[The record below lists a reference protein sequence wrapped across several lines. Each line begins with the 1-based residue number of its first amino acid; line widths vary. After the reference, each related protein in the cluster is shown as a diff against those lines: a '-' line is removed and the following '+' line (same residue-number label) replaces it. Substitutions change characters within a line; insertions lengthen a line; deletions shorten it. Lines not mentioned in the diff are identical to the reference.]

1 MQFDGALLSPELSL
15 VPELVRRAEAVGYD
29 AVFTFEGPH
38 EPFMPLVLAAE
49 HSKTLGVATGLAI
62 AFARTPMTVANLAHD
77 LQCYSNGRL
86 ILGLGTQVKP
96 HVERRYGMPWGKPLT
111 RMREFVLA
119 TKAIFRCWNEGEKL
133 DFKGEYYTHTLMPPL
148 FRPSRS
154 EKGPPPIYLGG
165 VSAKATAV
173 AGEVAD
179 GLLVHP
185 FHTERYLREV
195 SLPALEEGRAR
206 SGKTRD
212 GFAISVQALIA
223 AAESDEDIDGARNL
237 IRNQIAFYASTPAYA
252 SVLELEG
259 FGELQP
265 TLQQM
270 TREGRWVEMAE
281 QIPDALLDR
290 VAIIGTPKDVAAK
303 LRARYGDI
311 AQRIAFASPFPV
323 DEAAAAEVIR
333 AYRSAG

>member
-1 MQFDGALLSPELSL
+1 VKFDGALLSPELSL
-15 VPELVRRAEAVGYD
+15 VPDLVKQAEEIGYD

-38 EPFMPLVLAAE
+38 EPFLPLVLAAE

-77 LQCYSNGRL
+77 LQCYSDGRL
-86 ILGLGTQVKP
+86 ILGLGTQIKP
-96 HVERRYGMPWGKPLT
+96 HVERRYGMPWGKPLS

-119 TKAIFRCWNEGEKL
+119 TKAIFRAWNEGEKL

-148 FRPSRS
+148 FKPSPS
-154 EKGPPPIYLGG
+154 HKGPPPIYLGG

-185 FHTERYLREV
+185 FHTERYLREI
-195 SLPALEEGRAR
+195 SLPAIDEGRAR
-206 SGKTRD
+206 SGLTRE
-212 GFAISVQALIA
+212 GFVLSVQALIGVGTN
-223 AAESDEDIDGARNL
+223 DEDIDAARSM

-259 FGELQP
+259 FPELQP

-270 TREGRWVEMAE
+270 TRDGRWAEMAE
-281 QIPDALLDR
+281 MIPDALLDR
-290 VAIIGTPKDVAAK
+290 VAIIGAPREVASA
-303 LRARYGDI
+303 LRTRYADI
-311 AQRIAFASPFPV
+311 AHRIAFASPFPV
-323 DEAAAAEVIR
+323 DPEAAAGVIS
-333 AYRSAG
+333 AYRA